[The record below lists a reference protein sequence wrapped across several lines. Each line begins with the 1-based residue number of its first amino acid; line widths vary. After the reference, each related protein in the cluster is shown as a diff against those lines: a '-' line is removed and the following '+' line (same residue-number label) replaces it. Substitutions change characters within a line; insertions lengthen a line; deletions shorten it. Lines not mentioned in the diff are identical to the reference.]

1 VEFIT
6 GMSVV
11 KADGFYR
18 TLEYPDDEVIASAQE
33 VYLGGHVYE
42 IDTTIADALTAAGY
56 GAYIQDA

>member
-1 VEFIT
+1 
-6 GMSVV
+6 MSVV

-56 GAYIQDA
+56 GAYIQEA